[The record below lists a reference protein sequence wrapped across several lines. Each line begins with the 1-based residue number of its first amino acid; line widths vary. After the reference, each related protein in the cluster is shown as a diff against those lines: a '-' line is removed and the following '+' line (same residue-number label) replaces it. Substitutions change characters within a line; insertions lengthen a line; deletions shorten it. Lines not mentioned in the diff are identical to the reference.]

1 MKKSYICKLEET
13 SIISEKK
20 ANDMT
25 DSDSESETG
34 LSKMD
39 FVNDCECDSMHE
51 GRQLIHCILPLSI
64 ETLFGLMFGNSKFFS
79 EFHKMRK
86 TTNLEQG
93 TWEDIEDGTKKRVLK
108 LTVAIAPIVGP
119 KFANVTETQIMR
131 KCSKTG
137 LLYSIDATS
146 ENAGK
151 IY

>member
-1 MKKSYICKLEET
+1 
-13 SIISEKK
+13 
-20 ANDMT
+20 
-25 DSDSESETG
+25 
-34 LSKMD
+34 MD
-39 FVNDCECDSMHE
+39 FVNDAECDSMHE

-93 TWEDIEDGTKKRVLK
+93 TWEDMEDGTKKRVLK
-108 LTVAIAPIVGP
+108 LTVAITPIVGP
-119 KFANVTETQIMR
+119 KSANVTEIQMMR
-131 KCSKTG
+131 TCSKPG

-151 IY
+151 KHLLKNISFIKLTLNSALRYTVRG